1 MNLEFQSSNP
11 AAAEQEKKEK
21 FLEIRLAR
29 HNGRQG
35 IAASPSP
42 HLSLNQRFYR
52 KKTYF
57 LHNILLPIVLQKIFI
72 CICEYEYKIL

>member
-11 AAAEQEKKEK
+11 AAAKLEKKEK

-35 IAASPSP
+35 IAAPLTPSQFD
-42 HLSLNQRFYR
+42 S
-52 KKTYF
+52 K
-57 LHNILLPIVLQKIFI
+57 VL
-72 CICEYEYKIL
+72 